1 MRIGELSRHS
11 GVSVPTIKYYL
22 REGLLS
28 PGASSG
34 PNQADYDE
42 RHLYRLRLIRTFVE
56 VGGLSIAAVGQVL
69 SALDD
74 EAVEGHQLLGV
85 AHRAIAPR
93 STASRDGTWQASR
106 AEAAAFIATRGWHV
120 SPDAPALDQLADV
133 LAAVRNLGFDE
144 LRAAADTYADAA
156 ELVAGRDLATVATR
170 GGSGDDDGE
179 ARALMMEAVVTG
191 TVLGEAML
199 AALRR
204 LAQEDASARLNPGTD
219 PDCAP

>member
-1 MRIGELSRHS
+1 MRIGELSRRS

-22 REGLLS
+22 REGLLP
-28 PGASSG
+28 PGAPSG

-42 RHLYRLRLIRTFVE
+42 RHLYRLRLIRTFVD

-74 EAVEGHQLLGV
+74 ETVEGHQLLGA

-93 STASRDGTWQASR
+93 STAARDDRWQATR
-106 AEAAAFIATRGWHV
+106 AEAAAFVAERGWHV
-120 SPDAPALDQLADV
+120 SPDAPALDQLTDV
-133 LAAVRNLGFDE
+133 LAAIRTLGFHE
-144 LRAAADTYADAA
+144 LRAAAGTYADAA
-156 ELVAGRDLATVATR
+156 ELVAERDLATVAAR
-170 GGSGDDDGE
+170 GESSGDDGE

-204 LAQEDASARLNPGTD
+204 LAQENASARLNPGTD
-219 PDCAP
+219 SDC